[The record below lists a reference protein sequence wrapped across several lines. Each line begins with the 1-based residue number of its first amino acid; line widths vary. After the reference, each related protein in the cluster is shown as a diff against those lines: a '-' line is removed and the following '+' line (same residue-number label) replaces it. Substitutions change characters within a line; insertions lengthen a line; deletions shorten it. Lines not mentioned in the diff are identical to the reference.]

1 MKKASSLLLCTLLLF
16 GCAPKV
22 VSHLSSDYPALEP
35 DAEVLVLETDT
46 PNTTVAGVEILGT
59 VSIGDTGFT
68 PTKEG
73 TYEAVL
79 DLAKEQARQAGGN
92 VLRITE
98 HRVPDAMCSTHR
110 IKAEVLRVPDTH
122 QIWTQE
128 NTVVSQHPD
137 YAIIYF
143 YRSSGYGALVNYDVY
158 IGETPVFRAKVGT
171 KAEVKVY
178 EAGTLDIWG
187 RTEAK
192 VSLPL
197 TVNLGE
203 EYYVRCSISMGAF
216 IGRPDLQLISRVSG
230 KSAYDAI
237 RPKE

>member
-1 MKKASSLLLCTLLLF
+1 MKRFFLLGLAGMLILACS
-16 GCAPKV
+16 PKV
-22 VSHLSSDYPALEP
+22 VSHLSADYAALDP
-35 DAEVLVLETDT
+35 DAEVLVLEENT
-46 PNTTVAGVEILGT
+46 PQSLLAGTEILGT
-59 VSIGDTGFT
+59 VRVGDTGFSST
-68 PTKEG
+68 QEG
-73 TYEAVL
+73 SYEAVL
-79 DLAKEQARQAGGN
+79 ELAKDQARQAGGN
-92 VLRITE
+92 VLRITR
-98 HRVPDAMCSTHR
+98 HLVPDGFSSIHR
-110 IKAEVLRVPDTH
+110 IEADVLRVPENH
-122 QIWTQE
+122 RLWEQE
-128 NTVVSQHPD
+128 QAVPSDHPD

-230 KSAYDAI
+230 KSEYDAI